1 MSTFDPDAL
10 ECLAAIVEE
19 GGFERAA
26 QRLSITQ
33 SAVSQR
39 LRALEAQVGTVLIVR
54 SRPLKPTSAGQLLL
68 KHTKQMRLLRADLER
83 DLKELA
89 PSSTGGA
96 REEERI
102 SIAVN
107 ADSIATW
114 ALPALDE
121 LARQGL
127 PMEIIADDQDFTQEW
142 LREGQVLGCVTTLK
156 QALRGCKVVPLGAM
170 EYVAVAQADYARQHF
185 PKGLGPHNFR
195 DVPFIAFNRK
205 DDMQSEFVGKAFGL
219 KRVAL
224 NQLFVPS
231 SEGQVRAVL
240 AGWGASV
247 VPELLARGL
256 LEQGR
261 LVNIA
266 PSCTLPIQLYWHC
279 WNLESEVLDTLTAA
293 LTQAAGT
300 ALRGASGRHGRRA
313 PAAFRAAPAPWLRR
327 TVLRRAPAP
336 CLRDRAPA
344 PRHARCP
351 MRPAARMK
359 AWRSVNTG
367 IRREGSRPAGWRAS
381 IWLWMSSRARSL
393 PGSLNTGILNQGMVG
408 SLSSRRPWIQLST
421 SARWP
426 LWKATSA
433 SVRSAGSPCGSTTQ
447 LLVQPLRCQRGQPPE
462 EVRLAGCGDGE
473 HQRRGGGAEPREG
486 WGPDCPVHHGLRC

>member
-68 KHTKQMRLLRADLER
+68 KHTKQLRLLRADLER

-114 ALPALDE
+114 ALPALND

-127 PMEIIADDQDFTQEW
+127 PMEIITDDQDFTHEW
-142 LREGQVLGCVTTLK
+142 LREGEVLGCVTTLK

-170 EYVAVAQADYARQHF
+170 NYVVVANADYAKQRCPQ
-185 PKGLGPHNFR
+185 GLTPHNFR
-195 DVPFIAFNRK
+195 ELPFIAFNRK
-205 DDMQSEFVGKAFGL
+205 DDGQTEFVSKAFGL
-219 KRVAL
+219 KRVTL
-224 NQLFVPS
+224 SQLFVPS

-240 AGWGASV
+240 AGWGVSIL
-247 VPELLARGL
+247 PELLVRGL
-256 LEQGR
+256 LQQGA
-261 LVNIA
+261 LVNLA
-266 PSCTLPIQLYWHC
+266 PSYALPIQLYWHC
-279 WNLESEVLDTLTAA
+279 WNLESEVLDSLSRALTEAAAAA
-293 LTQAAGT
+293 LAG
-300 ALRGASGRHGRRA
+300 
-313 PAAFRAAPAPWLRR
+313 
-327 TVLRRAPAP
+327 
-336 CLRDRAPA
+336 
-344 PRHARCP
+344 
-351 MRPAARMK
+351 
-359 AWRSVNTG
+359 
-367 IRREGSRPAGWRAS
+367 
-381 IWLWMSSRARSL
+381 
-393 PGSLNTGILNQGMVG
+393 
-408 SLSSRRPWIQLST
+408 
-421 SARWP
+421 
-426 LWKATSA
+426 
-433 SVRSAGSPCGSTTQ
+433 
-447 LLVQPLRCQRGQPPE
+447 
-462 EVRLAGCGDGE
+462 
-473 HQRRGGGAEPREG
+473 
-486 WGPDCPVHHGLRC
+486 

>member
-1 MSTFDPDAL
+1 MSIFDPDAL

-54 SRPLKPTSAGQLLL
+54 SRPLRPTSAGQLLL

-89 PSSTGGA
+89 PSSTGGG

-102 SIAVN
+102 SIAIN

-114 ALPALDE
+114 ALPALND

-170 EYVAVAQADYARQHF
+170 QYVAVAQTQFAQERF

-195 DVPFIAFNRK
+195 EVPFVAFNRK

-240 AGWGASV
+240 AGWGVSI

-256 LEQGR
+256 LEQGA

-266 PSCTLPIQLYWHC
+266 PAHVLPIQLYWHC
-279 WNLESEVLDTLTAA
+279 WNLESEVLDALTAA
-293 LTQAAGT
+293 LTQAASA
-300 ALRGASGRHGRRA
+300 ALA
-313 PAAFRAAPAPWLRR
+313 
-327 TVLRRAPAP
+327 
-336 CLRDRAPA
+336 
-344 PRHARCP
+344 
-351 MRPAARMK
+351 
-359 AWRSVNTG
+359 
-367 IRREGSRPAGWRAS
+367 
-381 IWLWMSSRARSL
+381 
-393 PGSLNTGILNQGMVG
+393 VG
-408 SLSSRRPWIQLST
+408 
-421 SARWP
+421 
-426 LWKATSA
+426 
-433 SVRSAGSPCGSTTQ
+433 
-447 LLVQPLRCQRGQPPE
+447 
-462 EVRLAGCGDGE
+462 
-473 HQRRGGGAEPREG
+473 
-486 WGPDCPVHHGLRC
+486 